1 MSSFRIAVCGGGMTM
16 QAGIRAYRGNAQSH
30 SEIN

>member
-16 QAGIRAYRGNAQSH
+16 QAGIRAYPRKRSK
-30 SEIN
+30 S